1 MTDWWQCGGC
11 LCQWLSFQCL
21 GLFCVLITQSLRF
34 NPLNEPWLVA
44 GTASR
49 LHLTWNWRP
58 DPNWEKE
65 KWLWLMLPT
74 GSRKNWSRNSRYCY
88 ETTPVWGYSDSVA
101 LTVFFLLIFL
111 SSVLVSQQFYTLVD
125 SKKKT
130 FHDLQFCSVPLYSVW
145 IDTDA
150 INDRVESSKPS
161 TFF

>member
-1 MTDWWQCGGC
+1 MTDWWQCCGC
-11 LCQWLSFQCL
+11 LSQWLSFRCL
-21 GLFCVLITQSLRF
+21 GQFCILITQSLRF
-34 NPLNEPWLVA
+34 KPLNEPWLVA

-49 LHLTWNWRP
+49 LHLTWNWKP

-88 ETTPVWGYSDSVA
+88 ETTLVWGYSDSVA
-101 LTVFFLLIFL
+101 LTVFFLIHFF
-111 SSVLVSQQFYTLVD
+111 VLYLGGLK
-125 SKKKT
+125 KKKT
-130 FHDLQFCSVPLYSVW
+130 FYALQFCSVPIYSVW

-150 INDRVESSKPS
+150 INYRVESSKPS